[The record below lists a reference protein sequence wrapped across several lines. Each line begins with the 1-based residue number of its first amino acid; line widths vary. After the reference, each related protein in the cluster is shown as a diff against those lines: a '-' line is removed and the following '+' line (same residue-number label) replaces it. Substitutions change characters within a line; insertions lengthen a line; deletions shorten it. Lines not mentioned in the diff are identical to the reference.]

1 LGWPGIRVPRRADII
16 KGAPTSGIVA
26 ADDVWKVGDI
36 VAQAN
41 RNRQRG
47 NAQLLLI
54 GGGVALAL
62 LMLALTVAMVLI
74 FALRSDVA
82 VLEEQARRST
92 KATKALQEEIAS
104 LKEYAAT
111 IAASRQP
118 DARPVNIDGVDTA
131 SDCVIRPGS
140 KNSVADCMKL
150 GPKE

>member
-1 LGWPGIRVPRRADII
+1 VDIS
-16 KGAPTSGIVA
+16 KRAPTSGIVA
-26 ADDVWKVGDI
+26 ADDAWNFGDI
-36 VAQAN
+36 VA
-41 RNRQRG
+41 RGSKHGQRG

-54 GGGVALAL
+54 GGAVALVV
-62 LMLALTVAMVLI
+62 LMLALTVALVLI

-118 DARPVNIDGVDTA
+118 DARPGNIDAVDTS

-140 KNSVADCMKL
+140 QNSVADCMKL